1 MCAFHVAT
9 KNGHIVIMEKLR
21 SICPDISE
29 LLTHNGENALHVAVK
44 VRKKDVVESI
54 LKTLGS
60 NSLLNKQD
68 KDGNTPLHLAAIIED
83 YEILVMLLNDK
94 RVKANIVS
102 KDGLTA
108 MDITQS
114 STKLGVSEKLDLIS
128 KLKSIG
134 GFCSLKQQHI
144 KEPNMAS
151 QNINAS
157 PPLED
162 QRNKE
167 HQLEKFEGIKATDEE
182 EEIAKDFDPFLWM
195 IRPFLNPS
203 VAKEAVEMDR
213 LIATIIATVTFA
225 AAFQVPGGYE
235 SGGPFQGLPVLRHR
249 TLFKLFLIFD
259 ALAFGLS
266 SSSMFLHFVATMF
279 GPGSALLVF
288 KKVKKDRTNLFL
300 QVAQFLTFYSILAIV
315 ATFFSG
321 IYLVAGKS
329 HGIKA
334 AAYVC
339 VAGFLSGIFY
349 VRYFQFL
356 IWYLKFIKKHLTKM
370 FNSYI
375 HSL

>member
-1 MCAFHVAT
+1 MSLTENIFVLGLVKDINDKCGATVGEQDKFGWTPLHHAVHFGLEVVVVLFLANIDKSPAYKKDKEGMCAFHVAT
-9 KNGHIVIMEKLR
+9 KNGHIGIMEKLR

-44 VRKKDVVESI
+44 VRKTTVVESI
-54 LKTLGS
+54 LKTLGY

-144 KEPNMAS
+144 VEPNMAS
-151 QNINAS
+151 QNINAA

-162 QRNKE
+162 QGNKE
-167 HQLEKFEGIKATDEE
+167 HQLEKVEGIKATDEE
-182 EEIAKDFDPFLWM
+182 GEIAKDFDLFLWM
-195 IRPFLNPS
+195 VRPFLDPG

-213 LIATIIATVTFA
+213 LIATIIATVTFG

-249 TLFKLFLIFD
+249 TLFNLFLIFD

-266 SSSMFLHFVATMF
+266 SSSIFLHFVATKF
-279 GPGSALLVF
+279 GPDSALLVF
-288 KKVKKDRTNLFL
+288 KKVKKNRTNL
-300 QVAQFLTFYSILAIV
+300 
-315 ATFFSG
+315 
-321 IYLVAGKS
+321 LV
-329 HGIKA
+329 
-334 AAYVC
+334 
-339 VAGFLSGIFY
+339 
-349 VRYFQFL
+349 
-356 IWYLKFIKKHLTKM
+356 
-370 FNSYI
+370 
-375 HSL
+375 